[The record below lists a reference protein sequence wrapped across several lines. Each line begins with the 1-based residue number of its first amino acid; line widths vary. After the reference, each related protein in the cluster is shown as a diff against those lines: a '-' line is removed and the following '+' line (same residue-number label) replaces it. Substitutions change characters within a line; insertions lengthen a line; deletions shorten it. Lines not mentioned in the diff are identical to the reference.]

1 MDLRAYYQKIRKI
14 EGDITDPVVVIIS
27 RETPDGG
34 RPGIRSDVSRAV
46 AARLVA
52 EEKAELASPEQA
64 AQFRSEVEA
73 TWRAGQQ
80 ASTLSETEV
89 RALRTALRPQ
99 KKS

>member
-14 EGDITDPVVVIIS
+14 EASIPEPVVVIIS

-34 RPGIRSDVSRAV
+34 KAGVRSDVARLV

-52 EEKAELASPEQA
+52 EEKAELASPEET
-64 AQFRSEVEA
+64 AQFRAEVEEKWKA
-73 TWRAGQQ
+73 AQHTPG
-80 ASTLSETEV
+80 LTEPEM

-99 KKS
+99 KKA

>member
-52 EEKAELASPEQA
+52 EEKAELASPEEA

-73 TWRAGQQ
+73 RWRAGQQ